1 MVLGLKMHLLI
12 VNLVWAHFRYANEMT
27 RIQLFL
33 AFPIASEFEFRW
45 PQIPTI
51 WFLTAKIFATIHDCS
66 SKVIN
71 TATFTTILLSGIIQ
85 KRKFILH
92 EMNKVSKWL

>member
-1 MVLGLKMHLLI
+1 MMVLGLKMHLLI
-12 VNLVWAHFRYANEMT
+12 VNLARAHFRYANEMT

-33 AFPIASEFEFRW
+33 AIPTASGFEWRL

-51 WFLTAKIFATIHDCS
+51 WFLMAKIFATIHDYS

-85 KRKFILH
+85 KHKFILH
-92 EMNKVSKWL
+92 EMNKVSK